1 MATYGMVST
10 QSVLELLVVES
21 DLDRNGGVDQTDQ
34 SGRYSDEVGCS
45 SVRSTSV
52 TGTAGEKTRC

>member
-1 MATYGMVST
+1 MVST

-21 DLDRNGGVDQTDQ
+21 NLDGNGGVDQTDQ
-34 SGRYSDEVGCS
+34 SGRNSDEVGCS

-52 TGTAGEKTRC
+52 TGTEW